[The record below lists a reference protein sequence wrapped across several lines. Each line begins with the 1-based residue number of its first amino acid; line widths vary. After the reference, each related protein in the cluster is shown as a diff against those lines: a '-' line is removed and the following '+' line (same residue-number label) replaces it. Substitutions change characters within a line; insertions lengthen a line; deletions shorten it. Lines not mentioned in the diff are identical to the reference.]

1 MCVSLCVC
9 CWGGVRSST
18 GRGRPGRG
26 QMITNT
32 FVFVFV
38 KEDVNCNVLHVC
50 VPTKFT
56 SWNPHAQS
64 DGFRKWGLW
73 EVIRL

>member
-1 MCVSLCVC
+1 MCFSVCVLLG
-9 CWGGVRSST
+9 WGEVIDRK
-18 GRGRPGRG
+18 GRPGRG

-32 FVFVFV
+32 FVFVLV

-50 VPTKFT
+50 VPPKFT

>member
-1 MCVSLCVC
+1 
-9 CWGGVRSST
+9 
-18 GRGRPGRG
+18 
-26 QMITNT
+26 MIANT

-38 KEDVNCNVLHVC
+38 KEDVNCYGLHVC
-50 VPTKFT
+50 VPPKFT